1 MLKTGLISMPYR
13 TIHTRNRLLR
23 QTFILLISIFS
34 TEYAMAEQDIYTI
47 DDRSTGDTSA
57 SSGNTWRLFT
67 DDVMGGV
74 SNGTLSLE
82 TRADAAGQQLACLH
96 MQGDVR
102 LDNNG
107 GFVQI
112 ALNLSDEVVRQAP
125 AYRGISFD
133 ILGNGE
139 DYNLHLRTDGLWFP
153 WQSYRATFNA
163 TADWQTVRI
172 PFSEFKAYKTFSKL
186 DTSELSRIGFVAIG
200 REFTADLCITNI
212 RLYR

>member
-1 MLKTGLISMPYR
+1 MLFQ
-13 TIHTRNRLLR
+13 TIYIR
-23 QTFILLISIFS
+23 QTFILLVSIFS
-34 TEYAMAEQDIYTI
+34 TQYAMAEQDIYTI

-57 SSGNTWRLFT
+57 SSGNNWRLIT

-74 SNGTLSLE
+74 SNGSLTLDNQ
-82 TRADAAGQQLACLH
+82 ADAGGQQHACLR

-112 ALNLSDEVVRQAP
+112 ALNLSDEVIRQAP
-125 AYRGISFD
+125 AYQGISFD

-186 DTSELSRIGFVAIG
+186 DTGELSRIGFVAIG

-212 RLYR
+212 ALYR

>member
-1 MLKTGLISMPYR
+1 MLLR
-13 TIHTRNRLLR
+13 TIYIRNNFSGHTL
-23 QTFILLISIFS
+23 ILLISIFS
-34 TEYAMAEQDIYTI
+34 THYAMAEQDKYTI
-47 DDRSTGDTSA
+47 DNRSTVDTSA
-57 SSGNTWRLFT
+57 SSGNIWRLVT

-74 SNGTLSLE
+74 SNGTLTLDSQ
-82 TRADAAGQQLACLH
+82 TDPAGQQHACLH

-112 ALNLSDEVVRQAP
+112 ALNLPDEVIRQAP

-133 ILGNGE
+133 VLGNGE

-163 TADWQTVRI
+163 TADWQTVQI

-212 RLYR
+212 GLYR